1 MIKKKYQW
9 SSEEDGAQ
17 DAEAQ
22 AAGDAQDDGE
32 AQEVGAAQE
41 EADGEPEIVFVP

>member
-1 MIKKKYQW
+1 MVGG
-9 SSEEDGAQ
+9 GAQ

-22 AAGDAQDDGE
+22 AAGNAQDDGE

-41 EADGEPEIVFVP
+41 EADGEPKIVLVPSSEDES